1 MYCPNCAEANADDVK
16 YCRACGENLRVVA
29 IAMKR
34 RFPTALLDKID
45 AYLERK
51 NERLKRDS
59 IVAAISGL
67 IFLFLSMYH
76 LLKGEGLSF
85 NVVFTFVFACLM
97 FFWSVWDYLVYQRS
111 LSKEQKPEPRAS
123 AKTTSELALSKAL
136 PTSPPSITEGTTKRL
151 DDTAIESEK
160 RKRA

>member
-1 MYCPNCAEANADDVK
+1 MYCPNCAEANTDDVK

-59 IVAAISGL
+59 IVAAVSGL
-67 IFLFLSMYH
+67 VFLFLSLYH

-85 NVVFTFVFACLM
+85 NVVFTFVSACLM
-97 FFWSVWDYLVYQRS
+97 FFWSAWDYLVYQRS
-111 LSKEQKPEPRAS
+111 LSKEQGTERRPS
-123 AKTTSELALSKAL
+123 AKKTGELSHSKAL
-136 PTSPPSITEGTTKRL
+136 PTPPSITEGTTKRL
-151 DDTAIESEK
+151 DDAAIESNK
-160 RKRA
+160 RTRA